1 MATQRVGQRAL
12 LGSRSCSSKSN
23 FVRALIAADT
33 ASGGRIAP
41 SRAVTLRFPPEPSGY
56 AHIGHAR
63 AACLN
68 FGLAQEIGATGRAAA
83 CNLRFDD
90 SNPDSS
96 KAEYVASIE
105 RDIRW
110 LGFEWAPPSRFASD
124 YFDRLWACAEH
135 LTRSGAAYVCD
146 LSAEEWRDH
155 RGTTLAPGRPSPHR
169 NRSVEDNLRLLRE
182 MREGLHPDGA
192 HVLRAK
198 IDGAATEEE
207 GEAPMAPMSS
217 SNIHMRDPALYRI
230 RHAAHHRTGD
240 AWCVYPMYDFAHCLS
255 DAFEGITH
263 SLCTLEFQEHR
274 PLYDWILHRLAADA
288 AGSALLDASGT
299 MAPSERSD
307 DLVDL
312 GALPVQTEFSRL
324 NLSHT
329 VTSKRFLR
337 ALIEAGAVEAW
348 DDPRLPTLAGL
359 RRRGIPPAA
368 IRRFC
373 ASIGLSRADDA
384 IVDVA
389 MLEAC
394 AREELDES
402 APRAMCVL
410 RPLRVVIETMGE
422 ESSSA
427 AAVAKEAEGK
437 DDEAEPQWLTLARFP
452 KDEARGTRRVP
463 MTREIYIDQSDFRED
478 EPPPPS
484 PEEWAKLSKKQ
495 QKRQRGFN
503 RLTPHQSVRLRGSYV
518 IECTDVVR
526 NERGDVVELRCV
538 HDAASLGKS
547 VDTSPQP
554 GVVHWVSAQR
564 SIPTEVHLYQNLF
577 DGALSLCSASTLSFS
592 HSHTSS

>member
-1 MATQRVGQRAL
+1 MATQRAL

-389 MLEAC
+389 MLATSWYFHSIMTGLYSYFTSMIIITMIGFGAAIEITFPDGSKETVGHFGILHPEVLGAF
-394 AREELDES
+394 ALNMPVTVLEMGLGNFVDRKRA
-402 APRAMCVL
+402 AP
-410 RPLRVVIETMGE
+410 
-422 ESSSA
+422 
-427 AAVAKEAEGK
+427 
-437 DDEAEPQWLTLARFP
+437 
-452 KDEARGTRRVP
+452 
-463 MTREIYIDQSDFRED
+463 
-478 EPPPPS
+478 
-484 PEEWAKLSKKQ
+484 SK
-495 QKRQRGFN
+495 
-503 RLTPHQSVRLRGSYV
+503 
-518 IECTDVVR
+518 
-526 NERGDVVELRCV
+526 
-538 HDAASLGKS
+538 
-547 VDTSPQP
+547 
-554 GVVHWVSAQR
+554 
-564 SIPTEVHLYQNLF
+564 
-577 DGALSLCSASTLSFS
+577 
-592 HSHTSS
+592 